1 MHPNRARALTRLGAL
16 AVAAFVI
23 AVAYVPRSSGQTPE
37 DVCDVR
43 TTERVVVVGDI
54 HGAYDRFVA
63 ILRMAGI
70 LNGDR
75 WAGGRSILIQ
85 TGDVLDRGA
94 QSRRVVD
101 LLRRLER
108 EAARAGGRVYTL
120 LGNHEFMRLVGDW
133 RYVSAGELKAFQNGD
148 SEELRQRVQ
157 LTAAAQAEKRAASEG
172 RRFNAA
178 EYRQEFMKE
187 VPLGFLEMRRAF
199 DETGEYGRWVR
210 ERPTVVR
217 VNGILFVHGG
227 VSEKNASL
235 GCEGLNAAVRRDM
248 AALPV
253 PAEQIPTLLPST
265 EDGPLWYRGMARDP
279 EDASTSPLGAVA
291 VDRILKVM
299 NARAVVV
306 GHTPVLKGA
315 ITPRFDGRVI
325 LIDTGMLGGEFF
337 PGGVASALEIQG
349 TTFTAIYERGRE
361 AVPLPALQTQ

>member
-1 MHPNRARALTRLGAL
+1 
-16 AVAAFVI
+16 
-23 AVAYVPRSSGQTPE
+23 
-37 DVCDVR
+37 
-43 TTERVVVVGDI
+43 
-54 HGAYDRFVA
+54 
-63 ILRMAGI
+63 
-70 LNGDR
+70 
-75 WAGGRSILIQ
+75 
-85 TGDVLDRGA
+85 
-94 QSRRVVD
+94 
-101 LLRRLER
+101 
-108 EAARAGGRVYTL
+108 
-120 LGNHEFMRLVGDW
+120 
-133 RYVSAGELKAFQNGD
+133 
-148 SEELRQRVQ
+148 
-157 LTAAAQAEKRAASEG
+157 
-172 RRFNAA
+172 
-178 EYRQEFMKE
+178 MKE